1 MEIKMVKKSL
11 LVVSLLA
18 TSATVAMAESNATTK
33 KDANKTVAKVVKKDT
48 KADAVAQ
55 AKELF
60 KQMNLSNVYKYA
72 VDNATNRLVSV
83 NPAFK
88 PIKSKIKAFYQK
100 NIGWNNISDDIAKL
114 YAKHYT
120 VDELKK
126 LTEFYKT
133 PLGQKTLKVSPTL
146 AMEGQ
151 KLTQKRLTSH
161 LKELK
166 AMLDKAVKDAQ
177 AKSKKSEHKK
187 GDKKAEHKK
196 SDKKEESKK

>member
-1 MEIKMVKKSL
+1 MIKKSL
-11 LVVSLLA
+11 LVASLLIA
-18 TSATVAMAESNATTK
+18 STTYTFAEGNVTK
-33 KDANKTVAKVVKKDT
+33 KVVNDANKTAVSTT
-48 KADAVAQ
+48 KTDAAVAQ
-55 AKELF
+55 AKALF

-72 VDNATNRLVSV
+72 VDNATNRLVSI

-88 PIKSKIKAFYQK
+88 PIKSKIKAFYEK

-151 KLTQKRLTSH
+151 KLTQQRLTSH

-187 GDKKAEHKK
+187 AAKKEEHKK

>member
-11 LVVSLLA
+11 LVVGLLA
-18 TSATVAMAESNATTK
+18 ISVTVATAEGNATKVTK
-33 KDANKTVAKVVKKDT
+33 KDANKTVAKVAKKDT

-55 AKELF
+55 AKDLF
-60 KQMNLSNVYKYA
+60 KAMNLNSVYKYA
-72 VDNATNRLVSV
+72 VNNATARLVSV

-88 PIKSKIKAFYQK
+88 PIKSKIKAFYEK
-100 NIGWNNISDDIAKL
+100 NIGWQSISDDIAKL

-120 VDELKK
+120 ADELKK

-151 KLTQKRLTSH
+151 KLTQERLTSH

-166 AMLDKAVKDAQ
+166 AMLDKAVKHAE

-187 GDKKAEHKK
+187 
-196 SDKKEESKK
+196 SDKKDESKK